1 MWTTLAVG
9 KKELRQILRDRRTLV
24 LLLLLPFGMLLIFGY
39 ALNFD
44 IRHVRLAVED
54 RDGSRESRALVSG
67 FTNSGYFDLA
77 AVIRRPG
84 DALALMD
91 RDEVRAALVIP
102 EDFSERLNRGEVAPV
117 QVLVNGTNA
126 SAASTVV
133 GYAFAIVRAVSFQVQ
148 PTSRLVMPAL
158 TAETRV
164 WYNPELRSAIFLIPG
179 LIAYI
184 AMITAVISTALSI
197 VREKE
202 RGTMEQVRMAPMG
215 TVPYILGKTT
225 PYYVISLASSLVVV
239 FASMVLFDVPMRG
252 SWLLLFI
259 ALSLFLF
266 GALGTGLLVSTIA
279 ESQQVAFQMS
289 LLAAFLPT
297 LILSGFVFPIDNI
310 PVPIQIVSYIVPA
323 RYFLFALRGVML
335 KGVGIATIW
344 PALASLVVYAMVVL
358 GLASLRLARERR

>member
-54 RDGSRESRALVSG
+54 RDGSRESRELVSG

-102 EDFSERLNRGEVAPV
+102 EDFSERLNRGEIAPV

-133 GYAFAIVRAVSFQVQ
+133 GYAFAIVRAVSSQMQ

-225 PYYVISLASSLVVV
+225 PYYVISLVSSLIIV

-252 SWLLLFI
+252 SWFLLFV

-266 GALGTGLLVSTIA
+266 GALGTGLLLSTIA

-297 LILSGFVFPIDNI
+297 LILSGFVFPIDNM
-310 PVPIQIVSYIVPA
+310 PVPIQIVSYLVPA

-335 KGVGIATIW
+335 KGVGIVTIW
-344 PALASLVVYAMVVL
+344 TALASLVAYAMVVL
-358 GLASLRLARERR
+358 GLASLRLARERH